1 MAADLLSQEEYKI
14 YINDMLE
21 LKCKQ
26 CRREGQKL
34 LLKGERCAGVKCAM
48 VRKPYAPG
56 PHGKNRRKQVS
67 EYGKQLREKQKVKS
81 IYGIM
86 EKQFS
91 NYFGK
96 VSSKKGVTGDMLLQ
110 QLELRLDNL
119 VYRAGIAASRAQ
131 ARQLVGHG
139 FFYVNGRKVN
149 IPSFGVCVGDKIQ
162 INEHKKDKKF
172 IETIM
177 PAFKKAE
184 DKSWFATNKETGV
197 IEIKSL
203 PAPTDF
209 EEGLNMALIV
219 EFYSR

>member
-1 MAADLLSQEEYKI
+1 
-14 YINDMLE
+14 MLE
-21 LKCKQ
+21 SKCKK

-34 LLKGERCAGVKCAM
+34 LLKGERCTGVKCAM

-56 PHGKNRRKQVS
+56 PHGKNRRPATS

-81 IYGIM
+81 IYGLR

-91 NYFGK
+91 NYFEK
-96 VSSKKGVTGDMLLQ
+96 VSSKKGVIGEMLLQ

-119 VYRAGIAASRAQ
+119 VYRAGLANSRAQ
-131 ARQLVGHG
+131 ARQNVGHG

-149 IPSFGVCVGDKIQ
+149 VPSYNVCVGDKITV
-162 INEHKKDKKF
+162 NEHKKDCKF
-172 IETIM
+172 MEVIK
-177 PAFKKAE
+177 PVFQKAE
-184 DKSWFATNKETGV
+184 DKSWFKTNKKSLE

-203 PAPTDF
+203 PAATDF
-209 EEGLNMALIV
+209 EEGLDMALIV